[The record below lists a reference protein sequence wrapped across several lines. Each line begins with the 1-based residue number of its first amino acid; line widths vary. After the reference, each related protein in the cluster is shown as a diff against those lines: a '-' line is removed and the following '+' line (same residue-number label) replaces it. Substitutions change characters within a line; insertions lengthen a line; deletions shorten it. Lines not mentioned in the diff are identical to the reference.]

1 MKGVPV
7 RAQPAGLLF
16 FIAWSA
22 SVLNSASIHSSK
34 YSMEYARAGVG
45 ARAEGLGNAGTAV
58 VRDVTS
64 LYWNPAGLASIS
76 EWQCHATHSE
86 RFAGAVNVDFLG
98 AAVPFAGRSAIGL
111 GIYRLGVDG
120 IPITRLTDPAKPI
133 RYLDPDGTWQT
144 NRPYVDH
151 YVNDQEFTFLLSYSY
166 RKSSRFAYGVNLKS
180 IYKTLEDFSAWG
192 MGLDFGI
199 QFMPCGNVQLGA
211 VLKDATATF
220 IAWRGGET
228 EWIRPR
234 LRIGAGI
241 PLSLKR
247 FNLLPVLDA
256 EMGFNRL
263 GAASQLSAG
272 DFDCELH
279 AGLEARYLDRIAIRL
294 GNNANRFTAG
304 AGFRF
309 SVVSMDYSFSSH
321 PDLGSG
327 HRISA
332 TLIWNKDR
340 LFRL

>member
-1 MKGVPV
+1 LRVLRVGS
-7 RAQPAGLLF
+7 LLAF
-16 FIAWSA
+16 LWFA
-22 SVLNSASIHSSK
+22 SVLHSESIHSSK
-34 YSMEYARAGVG
+34 YSMEYYRAGVG
-45 ARAEGLGNAGTAV
+45 ARAEGLGNANAAV

-98 AAVPFAGRSAIGL
+98 AAVPFTGQSAIGL

-120 IPITRLTDPAKPI
+120 IPITRLIDPTKPI
-133 RYLDPDGTWQT
+133 RYLDETGTWQT
-144 NRPYVDH
+144 NKPYVDH
-151 YVNDQEFTFLLSYSY
+151 TVNDQEFTLILSYSC
-166 RKSSRFAYGVNLKS
+166 RKKERFAYGVNLKS
-180 IYKTLEDFSAWG
+180 IHKTLEDFSAWG

-199 QFMPCGNVQLGA
+199 QFRPYRNLQMGA

-234 LRIGAGI
+234 LRVGAGI
-241 PLSLKR
+241 PLSFSR

-256 EMGFNRL
+256 EMGFDRF

-272 DFDCELH
+272 DFDCDLH
-279 AGLEARYLDRIAIRL
+279 VGLEARYQDRIAIRL
-294 GNNANRFTAG
+294 GSNASRFTAG

-309 SVVSMDYSFSSH
+309 SVVAVDYSFSSH
-321 PDLGSG
+321 PDLGTG

-332 TLIWNKDR
+332 TLIWNKNR